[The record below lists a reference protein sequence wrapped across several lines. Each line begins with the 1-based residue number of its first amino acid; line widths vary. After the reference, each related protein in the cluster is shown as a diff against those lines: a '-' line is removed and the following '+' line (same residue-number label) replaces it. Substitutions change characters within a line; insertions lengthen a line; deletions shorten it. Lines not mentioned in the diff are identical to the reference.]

1 MIDEP
6 RIYEAAAT
14 AAWDMFDPACDYEGS
29 YEDFAHD
36 FAIGAE
42 WFAAGLAVCAF
53 LEDLARLHKVQR
65 GPDTKC
71 AACDE
76 TRGRHCV
83 PPLPPGVVCM
93 ECCGEFREVT
103 P

>member
-1 MIDEP
+1 MAN
-6 RIYEAAAT
+6 AAGDDVVVA
-14 AAWDMFDPACDYEGS
+14 
-29 YEDFAHD
+29 DFA
-36 FAIGAE
+36 FGFWSGAE
-42 WFAAGLAVCAF
+42 WFAAGMAVCAF
-53 LEDLARLHKVQR
+53 LEDLADLHAAQR

-76 TRGRHCV
+76 TRGRHCAT
-83 PPLPPGVVCM
+83 PPPPGVVCM